1 MLLFC
6 VGIIGVLSL
15 SVSCPKGSGAEEFF
29 LAKAY
34 WRQNDYENA
43 RRFAL
48 KGKNDFP
55 FQARFHVLLGMISS
69 SNNQP
74 DQAIQHN
81 RTAISL
87 DPDNMD
93 AFHNM
98 GLAYLHLKKSDDA
111 IRYFLQAINIEPRP
125 IAFFWLAKAYEE
137 AGYFSS
143 SIKNYSKFLKTSKIS
158 DPLREEAVNCIEDL
172 TRSQKAL

>member
-1 MLLFC
+1 

-29 LAKAY
+29 LSKAY

-55 FQARFHVLLGMISS
+55 SQARFHVLLGMIAF

-74 DQAIQHN
+74 DEAIKHN
-81 RTAISL
+81 QRAIHL
-87 DPDNMD
+87 DPENVD
-93 AFHNM
+93 AFHNT
-98 GLAYLHLKKSDDA
+98 GLVYFEAKSPKEAVVWFQKALA
-111 IRYFLQAINIEPRP
+111 IETRSDT
-125 IAFFWLAKAYEE
+125 FFYLAKAYEE
-137 AGYFSS
+137 VGDV
-143 SIKNYSKFLKTSKIS
+143 SIAVENYLKCLKTAKSANPFQGQAKQKIS
-158 DPLREEAVNCIEDL
+158 
-172 TRSQKAL
+172 ALGYTP